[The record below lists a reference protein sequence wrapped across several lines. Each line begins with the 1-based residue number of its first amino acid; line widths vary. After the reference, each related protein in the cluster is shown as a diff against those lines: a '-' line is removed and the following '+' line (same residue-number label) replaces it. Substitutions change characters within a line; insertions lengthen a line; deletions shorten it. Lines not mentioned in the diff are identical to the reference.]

1 MALVHRFGA
10 LLDAGRHIATRLD
23 RVAILTAVEQAAG
36 DLLQAEHCALFE
48 VGDDGRP
55 RLVRGDPGPAPA
67 GAALARALE
76 GGRTTTVGD
85 GDSLVDG
92 GLRAVL
98 CAPVHVR
105 GRAVAC
111 LYAARQG
118 AAKVFGDEARR
129 IADFLATLTGAALEN
144 AVGFEEAA
152 RLSAALEQRAAE
164 VRRLG
169 EALARSQ
176 EEERRQVALTL
187 HDGVGQSLVAL
198 SMRVHAMRGGERDE
212 RRARA
217 LDEVVALVEHLC
229 QEMRRISHDLRPSV
243 LDIFGLPEALRD
255 VAESLSTEARPVAL
269 EVEPPELGALPD
281 EVAVTLFRVAQS
293 ALANAALHADA
304 GRITVRLAGTADHV
318 RLDVEDDGVGFDP
331 AEAARR
337 GGIGLIGMR
346 ERVAWLGG
354 RFDVASAPGAG
365 TRVRVEL
372 PLDAAGR

>member
-1 MALVHRFGA
+1 
-10 LLDAGRHIATRLD
+10 
-23 RVAILTAVEQAAG
+23 
-36 DLLQAEHCALFE
+36 
-48 VGDDGRP
+48 
-55 RLVRGDPGPAPA
+55 
-67 GAALARALE
+67 
-76 GGRTTTVGD
+76 
-85 GDSLVDG
+85 
-92 GLRAVL
+92 
-98 CAPVHVR
+98 VR